1 MKRREFTLNLGLGA
15 IGASSLLAL
24 PARAQ
29 GEPVEGKDYTRL
41 QTPVAVAVPGKI
53 EVVEFFGYWCPHCN
67 AFEPALEAW
76 VAKLPASVNF
86 RRIPVVFN
94 ATHEPYQKLYFALEA
109 LGLVAKLHGKVFNAL
124 HVQRQRLEKDAE
136 VSAFAAANGVDGAK
150 LIDTMKSFSV
160 VTKGNQARQMAQNFH
175 IDGVPTLGIQGRY
188 LTSVSQAGS
197 GERALQVT
205 DALIR
210 KARSAG

>member
-1 MKRREFTLNLGLGA
+1 MKRREFTLNVGLA
-15 IGASSLLAL
+15 AVSTLWAL

-41 QTPVAVAVPGKI
+41 QTPVPVAVPGKV

-76 VAKLPASVNF
+76 VGKLPASVNF

-109 LGLVAKLHGKVFNAL
+109 LGQVAAVHRKVFAAI
-124 HVQRQRLEKDAE
+124 HVQHLRLEKDADI
-136 VSAFAAANGVDGAK
+136 SAFAAANGVDGAK

-160 VTKGNQARQMAQNFH
+160 ATKCNQAKQMAQNFR
-175 IDGVPTLGIQGRY
+175 IDGVPTLAIQGRF
-188 LTSVSQAGS
+188 LTSISQAGS

-210 KARSAG
+210 RARTAG